1 MSIES
6 MLKAMVH
13 EIRVLGGTEE
23 LVDAY
28 LTDWIIAIEDSRNPL
43 PCPSC
48 YLIGE
53 IKQLNHLDD
62 TDGVSKV
69 RCTYCCKFFQF
80 GNTE

>member
-13 EIRVLGGTEE
+13 EIRVLGGTEDQ
-23 LVDAY
+23 VDAY
-28 LTDWIIAIEDSRNPL
+28 LTDWTMATEDSANSL

-62 TDGVSKV
+62 TDGISKV
-69 RCTYCCKFFQF
+69 RCTCCRKLFQF
-80 GNTE
+80 GNTM

>member
-1 MSIES
+1 MLIES

-13 EIRVLGGTEE
+13 EIRVQGGTEE
-23 LVDAY
+23 QIDAY
-28 LTDWIIAIEDSRNPL
+28 LDDWLFTFEDSRNPL

-53 IKQLNHLDD
+53 IAQLDHLDD

-69 RCTYCCKFFQF
+69 RCTNCRTFFQLD
-80 GNTE
+80 NTE